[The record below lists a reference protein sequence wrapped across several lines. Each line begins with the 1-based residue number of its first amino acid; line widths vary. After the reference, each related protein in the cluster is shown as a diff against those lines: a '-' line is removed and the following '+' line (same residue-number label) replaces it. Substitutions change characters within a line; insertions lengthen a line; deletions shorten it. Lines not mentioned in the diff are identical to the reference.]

1 MLNPTSN
8 PGRQEVAKQGLRL
21 VLRNAQQSNEDNT
34 ASPILPQRFG
44 VRSGLHRTCKQLR
57 QLLLR
62 LHLPLAILLPAAAAA
77 AGAAAG
83 AAAASAAA

>member
-1 MLNPTSN
+1 MIIFNIKPN
-8 PGRQEVAKQGLRL
+8 GEQEVVKQGLRL

-34 ASPILPQRFG
+34 PSPILPQRFG

-77 AGAAAG
+77 GAAAG